1 MGLNFIRS
9 LGFRTQ
15 MTLYFFTFHFA
26 LLLLLNNVTAFTPD
40 EINYSKLFESLYSS
54 NFSLNSYLGW
64 SDGSTFLLRILY
76 FPAWVMSSIGLSDL
90 LSIRILG
97 LGFTFATLWML
108 IKNCA
113 PVKIFN
119 LETRYLVVFSFY
131 IPSYFL
137 WTSSG
142 MREPFI
148 FFFLVFTFIKVKC
161 YVDEPN
167 MRNFTYVFIGAI
179 GLLLS
184 KNYLYVNLVA
194 SILLAFAIFGLLRR
208 SFARKSLSVF
218 VPLLIP
224 LLLFPSLTLSI
235 KSSYINVAT
244 TKLSSFFEE
253 QELPAVGTEELPTVG
268 TEELPKVELVAARGQ
283 TIHEFM
289 DQVDSNSLTTWILRT
304 SGLIDVLESQ
314 SEKSYLVKGSEQ
326 VAENI
331 AQLTL
336 QPATLRDPLSIL
348 KRIAQFLF
356 VPSPF
361 TDNGSLFLNAASYE
375 SIFWYLHYF
384 VLIFILVRYKFSQ
397 NTRSFLTLTLI
408 VFVCIFILQSALTES
423 NVGTSFRHRTVILTS
438 VLLLI
443 SNMSE
448 TLIIKRVLNK
458 KHQADR
464 TL

>member
-1 MGLNFIRS
+1 
-9 LGFRTQ
+9 
-15 MTLYFFTFHFA
+15 
-26 LLLLLNNVTAFTPD
+26 
-40 EINYSKLFESLYSS
+40 
-54 NFSLNSYLGW
+54 
-64 SDGSTFLLRILY
+64 
-76 FPAWVMSSIGLSDL
+76 MSSIGLSDL